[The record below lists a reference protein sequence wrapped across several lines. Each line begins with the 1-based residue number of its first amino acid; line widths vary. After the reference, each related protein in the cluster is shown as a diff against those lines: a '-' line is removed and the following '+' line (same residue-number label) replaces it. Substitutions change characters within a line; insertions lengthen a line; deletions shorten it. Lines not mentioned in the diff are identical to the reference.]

1 MTQHLSRALLVG
13 CALLARPTVA
23 QVCPAYGSTPI
34 AATWTPAPVSLG
46 CLGAPA
52 WPQWHLYTPR
62 HRAPNAHRPGFR
74 PGVARQRGALLVPY
88 ACTGLLLAPIALQRV
103 RVMGYVVDLPEHP
116 CR

>member
-1 MTQHLSRALLVG
+1 MTQRLSRALLVG

-46 CLGAPA
+46 CLGAPS

-62 HRAPNAHRPGFR
+62 HRAPTPHTGFR
-74 PGVARQRGALLVPY
+74 PGQVREKRALLVPY
-88 ACTGLLLAPIALQRV
+88 ACTGLDFAPVRLLRV
-103 RVMGYVVDLPEHP
+103 RVMGYVVDMQEVA
-116 CR
+116 CQ